1 MHSFGYALLMP
12 ASIRVHWT
20 PNMHETTR
28 GQAVLG
34 GALHFAR
41 FGSGLTNAKRD
52 TDLDAE
58 LSFHTGFLKLPREEG
73 EPSFELLAT
82 LTGKLKLQNSTAV
95 FSAADP
101 NAMVY
106 AVPIPGED
114 TDVDVNDGQALAKLS
129 LVCASPNFAGSPGLP
144 TELKLPAIPEDAR
157 FLEVAV
163 ALKVSGAE
171 EAGIDAND
179 RLDVP
184 LDQITFFKAKLEDE
198 DGVPFADEAFELKL
212 VDGSVI
218 TGRTDAEGHVKRTP
232 IPRGRCRLR
241 LLFGAL
247 DSGAED
253 EDASEE
259 SVATDSDAVA
269 DADGLPGET
278 EETEA

>member
-1 MHSFGYALLMP
+1 
-12 ASIRVHWT
+12 
-20 PNMHETTR
+20 MHETTR

-34 GALHFAR
+34 GALSFAR
-41 FGSGLTNAKRD
+41 FGKGLTKAQRD
-52 TDLDAE
+52 TELDAE

-82 LTGKLKLQNSTAV
+82 LTGKLKLQNTTPI

-101 NAMVY
+101 AAMVY

-114 TDVDVNDGQALAKLS
+114 SDVEVNDGEPLAKLS
-129 LVCASPNFAGSPGLP
+129 LVCAGPNFASSPGLP

-163 ALKVSGAE
+163 ALKVNGAE
-171 EAGIDAND
+171 EAGIDTND

-184 LDQITFFKAKLEDE
+184 LDQITFFKVKLEDE
-198 DGVPFADEAFELKL
+198 DGVPFADEAFEVKL

-218 TGRTDAEGHVKRTP
+218 TGRTDADGRVKSTP
-232 IPRGRCRLR
+232 VPRGRCRLR
-241 LLFGAL
+241 LVFDAP
-247 DSGAED
+247 DSGAQD

-259 SVATDSDAVA
+259 GIPDDPGAVA
-269 DADGLPGET
+269 EADGLPSET
-278 EETEA
+278 EETEETEEAVA

>member
-1 MHSFGYALLMP
+1 MP
-12 ASIRVHWT
+12 ASIRVQWA

-34 GALHFAR
+34 AALRFTR
-41 FGSGLTNAKRD
+41 FGKGLTNAQRD
-52 TDLDAE
+52 ADLDAE

-73 EPSFELLAT
+73 EPNFELLAT
-82 LTGKLKLQNSTAV
+82 LTGKLRLQNTTPV

-101 NAMVY
+101 SAMVY

-114 TDVDVNDGQALAKLS
+114 TDVDANDGQPLAKLS
-129 LVCASPNFAGSPGLP
+129 LVCAGPNFAASPGLP
-144 TELKLPAIPEDAR
+144 TELKLPAIPDDAR

-163 ALKVSGAE
+163 ALKVNGAE

-184 LDQITFFKAKLEDE
+184 LDQITFFKVKLEDE
-198 DGVPFADEAFELKL
+198 EGVPFADEAFELKL

-218 TGRTDAEGHVKRTP
+218 TGRTDAEGRVKSTP

-241 LLFGAL
+241 LLFGAP

-253 EDASEE
+253 ENAAEE
-259 SVATDSDAVA
+259 GVAADSGAVA
-269 DADGLPGET
+269 EADEPPGET

>member
-1 MHSFGYALLMP
+1 MP
-12 ASIRVHWT
+12 ASIRVQWT
-20 PNMHETTR
+20 PNMHETAR

-34 GALHFAR
+34 GALRFAR
-41 FGSGLTNAKRD
+41 FGQGSSNAQRD

-82 LTGKLKLQNSTAV
+82 LTGKLRLQNSTPI

-101 NAMVY
+101 TAMKY
-106 AVPIPGED
+106 LLPIPGED
-114 TDVDVNDGQALAKLS
+114 TEVDANDGQALAKLS
-129 LVCASPNFAGSPGLP
+129 LVCAGPNFAASPGLP

-163 ALKVSGAE
+163 ALKVNGAE

-184 LDQITFFKAKLEDE
+184 LDQITFFKAQLEDE

-218 TGRTDAEGHVKRTP
+218 TGRTDPDGRVQSTP
-232 IPRGRCRLR
+232 VPRGRCRLR
-241 LLFGAL
+241 LLFGAPE
-247 DSGAED
+247 SGIED

-259 SVATDSDAVA
+259 GVADEDAVA
-269 DADGLPGET
+269 VAEADDLPGET
-278 EETEA
+278 DETEEAEV

>member
-1 MHSFGYALLMP
+1 MRSFGYALLMP

-20 PNMHETTR
+20 PNMHETAR

-34 GALHFAR
+34 GALRLAR
-41 FGSGLTNAKRD
+41 FGKGLTNAQRD
-52 TDLDAE
+52 ADLDAE

-73 EPSFELLAT
+73 EPSFSLLAT
-82 LTGKLKLQNSTAV
+82 LTGKLKLQSSTPI
-95 FSAADP
+95 FSATDP
-101 NAMVY
+101 TAMKY

-114 TDVDVNDGQALAKLS
+114 TDVEVNDGQALAKLS
-129 LVCASPNFAGSPGLP
+129 LVCAGPNFAASPGLP

-163 ALKVSGAE
+163 ALKVNGAE
-171 EAGIDAND
+171 EAGIDTND

-184 LDQITFFKAKLEDE
+184 LDQITFFKVKLEDE

-218 TGRTDAEGHVKRTP
+218 SGRTDADGRVASTP
-232 IPRGRCRLR
+232 VPRGRCRLR
-241 LLFGAL
+241 LVFGAP

-259 SVATDSDAVA
+259 GVPDDPGAVA
-269 DADGLPGET
+269 EADLPGET